1 MAYMNSHLGYA
12 PAQRVQSPIAA
23 MQRATYPRMPHPM
36 GPVFALRGFGLFGG
50 TGLNQGVTGLKAGTT
65 AASVG
70 TAVGGGIATAI
81 GAGAAAGSVVPIIG
95 TAIGAIVG
103 LIASGVFNR
112 KKDKEDAN
120 FQQAM
125 AIERQNPSG
134 VYDIGNKYLV
144 LAGLFDLHPDQI
156 KGNIPIYKK
165 YGRMGEQKFVTDMM
179 TLIYQAAQ
187 SGQITANDTPQS
199 VFARIVQPWIDGF
212 GYGPMTD
219 SNADMINRILLGMT
233 AEYVMGG
240 QGQWYAVGGQYP
252 FTSLPKFALPTAAP
266 YTPTTSGT
274 PTAVSQP
281 AVVPTTQIPTTMST
295 PTPAGAVAIP
305 AGFVLVGQANNL
317 PAYQGPDGAF
327 YSWSGTTMSPLTGVL
342 ATAGGQQANIV
353 SGYPQSATAQPPAYT
368 MLPPSQ
374 SQAGSGYA
382 PDYSTPVA
390 APAKPVTA
398 GVTGAGLPTW
408 LPWGA
413 AAGVLLL
420 MFATARPVG
429 AVRSR
434 SRKRS

>member
-1 MAYMNSHLGYA
+1 M
-12 PAQRVQSPIAA
+12 QSPIAA
-23 MQRATYPRMPHPM
+23 LQRATYPREPHPL

-50 TGLNQGVTGLKAGTT
+50 TGLNQGVTGLKTGVTSA
-65 AASVG
+65 
-70 TAVGGGIATAI
+70 GIATSI
-81 GAGAAAGSVVPIIG
+81 GGGAASALGFAAAGSVVPVIG
-95 TAIGAIVG
+95 TAIGLIVG
-103 LIASGVFNR
+103 IIASGVFNR

-165 YGRMGEQKFVTDMM
+165 YGRKGEQRFVTDMM
-179 TLIYQAAQ
+179 TLIYQAGQ
-187 SGQITANDTPQS
+187 TGQITANDTPQS
-199 VFARIVQPWIDGF
+199 VFSRIVQPWIDGF
-212 GYGPMTD
+212 GYGPMVD
-219 SNADMINRILLGMT
+219 SNTDMINRILLGMT

-240 QGQWYAVGGQYP
+240 QNQWYAVGGQYP
-252 FTSLPKFALPTAAP
+252 FTSLPKFALPVAAP

-274 PTAVSQP
+274 PTAANQPSQVVAPMPVIPGNATPQVS
-281 AVVPTTQIPTTMST
+281 
-295 PTPAGAVAIP
+295 AVAVP

-327 YSWSGTTMSPLTGVL
+327 YSWSGTTMSPLTGTL
-342 ATAGGQQANIV
+342 ATTSGQYAQIV
-353 SGYPQSATAQPPAYT
+353 NGYPQQQVAAPTNTGFS
-368 MLPPSQ
+368 MLAPSQ
-374 SQAGSGYA
+374 TQAGSGPAGGTYSA
-382 PDYSTPVA
+382 PIT
-390 APAKPVTA
+390 APMPPVTA

-420 MFATARPVG
+420 MFATAHPVKG
-429 AVRSR
+429 GSGKMPRRSR
-434 SRKRS
+434 